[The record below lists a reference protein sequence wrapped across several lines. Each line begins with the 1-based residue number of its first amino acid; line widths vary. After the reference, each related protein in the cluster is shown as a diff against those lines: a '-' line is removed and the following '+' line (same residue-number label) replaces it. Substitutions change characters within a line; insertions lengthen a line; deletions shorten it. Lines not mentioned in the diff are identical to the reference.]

1 MAAGRAEGVPAGSS
15 VSVLVCGDDEIREL
29 NLRYAGLDAATDVLS
44 FPAAAVRPGAGFAF
58 APGAELELGD
68 IVLSLEHLRRQAGRA
83 GHGLEVE
90 AATLAIHGLLHLVG
104 HDHAD
109 ADAEA

>member
-1 MAAGRAEGVPAGSS
+1 
-15 VSVLVCGDDEIREL
+15 
-29 NLRYAGLDAATDVLS
+29 VLS

-109 ADAEA
+109 ADAEAAMFGRTAEILEGLGFDPQAAYRAGQH